1 VLDKELVL
9 ANAKGKGGKGFFVLI
24 AVVVVAGAY
33 LLLNANGASEAPTL
47 EPIALAGGDVAAD
60 VTSGTA
66 LGAEDAPTVIMEF
79 SDFLCPH
86 CRTFNGLSGKLL
98 RQNYAG
104 TGSMRWVSFD
114 FPLWPESW
122 APAIAAQCAKRQG
135 KYFEMKDLLFARVDS
150 WSQDGSPNDK
160 FVDYARDL
168 GLDGD
173 AFAQCV
179 DDQETVRQ
187 VQASKAFGES
197 LGINSTPTIFVNGE
211 PFQLSGRDYGYGAL
225 ETRIKSAAAGGE

>member
-1 VLDKELVL
+1 M
-9 ANAKGKGGKGFFVLI
+9 ANTKGKGGKGFYILI
-24 AVVVVAGAY
+24 AVVAVAGGY
-33 LLLNANGASEAPTL
+33 FLLNARGSDDAPEL
-47 EPIALAGGDVAAD
+47 APVALTGGESVAAD
-60 VTSGTA
+60 MSSGTA
-66 LGAEDAPTVIMEF
+66 VGAEDAPAVIMEF

-104 TGSMRWVSFD
+104 SGSLRWVSFD

-150 WSQDGSPNDK
+150 WRQDNNPNRK

-168 GLDGD
+168 GLDAD
-173 AFAQCV
+173 AFKTCV
-179 DDQETVRQ
+179 DEQETLPQ
-187 VQASKAFGES
+187 VQASRKFGES
-197 LGINSTPTIFVNGE
+197 LGISSTPSIFFNGE
-211 PFQLSGRDYGYGAL
+211 PFTLTGRDYGYGAL
-225 ETRIKSAAAGGE
+225 EERIKASAGSAE